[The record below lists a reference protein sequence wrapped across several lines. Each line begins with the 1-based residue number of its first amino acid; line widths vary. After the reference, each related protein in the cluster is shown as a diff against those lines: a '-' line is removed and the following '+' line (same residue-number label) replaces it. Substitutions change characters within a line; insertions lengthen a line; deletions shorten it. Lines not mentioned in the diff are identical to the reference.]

1 MEAFG
6 TCQDY
11 INMIQFL
18 KQLHDTVTMFS
29 WHNFFKCSPLVVSS
43 DRCDCLKTVIIF
55 DREVLPPWCIF
66 SMFLGILALL
76 SNFNCDL
83 KKQSSWS
90 KKSPQFFSKSVLS
103 KSFSSYLQTIRFKF
117 CMCYFFVMVVYL

>member
-1 MEAFG
+1 MMGRVSWNCEFFKKKHSGMEAFG

-43 DRCDCLKTVIIF
+43 DRCDCLKAVIIF
-55 DREVLPPWCIF
+55 DREVLPLGAY
-66 SMFLGILALL
+66 FLC
-76 SNFNCDL
+76 F
-83 KKQSSWS
+83 
-90 KKSPQFFSKSVLS
+90 
-103 KSFSSYLQTIRFKF
+103 
-117 CMCYFFVMVVYL
+117 